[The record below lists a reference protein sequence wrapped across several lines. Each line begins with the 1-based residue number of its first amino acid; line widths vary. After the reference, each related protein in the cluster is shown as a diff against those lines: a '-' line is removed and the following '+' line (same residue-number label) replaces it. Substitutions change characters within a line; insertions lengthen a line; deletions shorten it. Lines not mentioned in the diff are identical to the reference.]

1 LKTAVAAFKQG
12 ATASSKLFK
21 PKGLAEHIVSSV
33 IKKSYDRLSTGTS
46 G

>member
-1 LKTAVAAFKQG
+1 MASFKQC
-12 ATASSKLFK
+12 ATASSELRK
-21 PKGLAEHIVSSV
+21 PKGLAEHIVSAV